1 MDFRQIVKRKAEKS
15 KLATFDETLDDVE
28 QFCMGGNRRARS
40 HRNQREESLQSK
52 KQVTAN

>member
-15 KLATFDETLDDVE
+15 KLATFDEKLDDVE